1 MMDFNMPKCIK
12 MHVRASWFSKNFW
25 GYPRIPKLE
34 GGKKQGD
41 GRVITHQPEFDINR
55 HLYSSAS
62 IYDEFDF
69 VFCTLITSRAV
80 ALEIC
85 DCLTYIKHLSS
96 HLVIIDSLASV
107 E

>member
-1 MMDFNMPKCIK
+1 MENFVWGFHGFHMPKCIK
-12 MHVRASWFSKNFW
+12 MHICASLFSKKISGGN
-25 GYPRIPKLE
+25 PRTVK

-69 VFCTLITSRAV
+69 VFCTLITS
-80 ALEIC
+80 L
-85 DCLTYIKHLSS
+85 
-96 HLVIIDSLASV
+96 
-107 E
+107 